1 MKYSNKLFVIC
12 AIYVPLLLIFLSYPQ
27 IKEFYTYSVSLNDAK
42 IEPNFPITN
51 SDEFQKVSQGTDSTC
66 YTTPSMNQYCHK
78 KPKIHEGQ
86 DMNHLSS
93 IIIGD
98 NGINGEVHFDKVGL
112 EGGIF
117 TIKNMALIDE
127 DKALFTF
134 ADKNYR
140 IGNKDRTTYEITE
153 KFEFD
158 AVVKKY
164 DSFITH
170 CGTFDGSAATIVQYL
185 GVASIDGTDYF
196 VTWHTVITT
205 PNGFECKYPEIIQHS
220 LKHNFEEL

>member
-1 MKYSNKLFVIC
+1 MKSSNKLFVIC
-12 AIYVPLLLIFLSYPQ
+12 AIYVPLLLILLSFPQ
-27 IKEFYTYSVSLNDAK
+27 ISEYYTYSISLNNAK
-42 IEPNFPITN
+42 IISNFDLDNPNQ
-51 SDEFQKVSQGTDSTC
+51 FQEVSQGADSTC

-78 KPKIHEGQ
+78 KPKIHDGQ

-98 NGINGEVHFDKVGL
+98 NGINGEIHFDKVGL

-127 DKALFTF
+127 GKALFTF

-140 IGNKDRTTYEITE
+140 IGNKDRITYEITE

-158 AVVKKY
+158 VVVKKY

-170 CGTFDGSAATIVQYL
+170 CGNFEGSAATIVQYL
-185 GVASIDGTDYF
+185 GVENIDGTDYF

-205 PNGFECKYPEIIQHS
+205 PDGFECKYPEIIQQS
-220 LKHNFEEL
+220 LKHNFGEM